1 MNLKLSGGRYNQR
14 RTRGIA
20 MALRRK
26 VFRIEEM
33 QLGGERPSEAE
44 TASPSQQQILAELAA
59 LRELVERRLD
69 GAPDVDAA
77 PAGPGTVESNGLRRL
92 KDETAAIHRAIS
104 RTKREIAALHVNGLS
119 GSESGRVYRELD
131 AVAGGTEQATQQI
144 LAAAEDIDDAAN
156 TLSAALRHEQ
166 EHALAQD
173 IRDQVIR
180 IFEACNFQDVAG
192 QRIAKVVAALK
203 FIEERIAHMMEIWG
217 GIEAFRDYTAA
228 ALAARDSGPV
238 MLDGPKLDG
247 DAGHASQDDVDALF
261 RDQQT
266 VIGGS

>member
-1 MNLKLSGGRYNQR
+1 MPH
-14 RTRGIA
+14 
-20 MALRRK
+20 RRK

-33 QLGGERPSEAE
+33 QPGGERPSEAE
-44 TASPSQQQILAELAA
+44 TVSPSQQQILAELAA

-69 GAPDVDAA
+69 GAPDAVAA
-77 PAGPGTVESNGLRRL
+77 GAETVEASGLRRL

-119 GSESGRVYRELD
+119 GSENSRVYRELD
-131 AVAGGTEQATQQI
+131 AVAGGTEQATQRI

>member
-44 TASPSQQQILAELAA
+44 TVSPSQQQILAELAA

-69 GAPDVDAA
+69 GAPDA
-77 PAGPGTVESNGLRRL
+77 PAAGAETVEASGLRRL

-119 GSESGRVYRELD
+119 GSENGRVYRELD

>member
-1 MNLKLSGGRYNQR
+1 MPH
-14 RTRGIA
+14 
-20 MALRRK
+20 RRK

-33 QLGGERPSEAE
+33 QLGRERPSEAE
-44 TASPSQQQILAELAA
+44 TVSPSQQQILAELAA

-69 GAPDVDAA
+69 GAPDAVEADAE
-77 PAGPGTVESNGLRRL
+77 TLEVSGLRRL

-119 GSESGRVYRELD
+119 GSENGRVRRELD
-131 AVAGGTEQATQQI
+131 AVADGTEQATQRI

-156 TLSAALRHEQ
+156 TLSAALQHDQ

-180 IFEACNFQDVAG
+180 IFEACNFQDITC
-192 QRIAKVVAALK
+192 QRIAKIVAALK

-228 ALAARDSGPV
+228 ALAAREPGPA

-247 DAGHASQDDVDALF
+247 DPGHASQDDVDALF
-261 RDQQT
+261 RDQQA

>member
-166 EHALAQD
+166 EHARRSGTIPPRRSPRATPV
-173 IRDQVIR
+173 RSCSTAPSSTAMPATR
-180 IFEACNFQDVAG
+180 RRMTSTRCS
-192 QRIAKVVAALK
+192 
-203 FIEERIAHMMEIWG
+203 
-217 GIEAFRDYTAA
+217 GISKQSSAVRR
-228 ALAARDSGPV
+228 ARHP
-238 MLDGPKLDG
+238 P
-247 DAGHASQDDVDALF
+247 
-261 RDQQT
+261 
-266 VIGGS
+266 